1 MQTFEYLRGLLWQ
14 TVSDI
19 YLACFLLVQSLLKS
33 NLCR

>member
-1 MQTFEYLRGLLWQ
+1 MQTFDYLRGLLWQ

-19 YLACFLLVQSLLKS
+19 YLACFLQLQSLLKN